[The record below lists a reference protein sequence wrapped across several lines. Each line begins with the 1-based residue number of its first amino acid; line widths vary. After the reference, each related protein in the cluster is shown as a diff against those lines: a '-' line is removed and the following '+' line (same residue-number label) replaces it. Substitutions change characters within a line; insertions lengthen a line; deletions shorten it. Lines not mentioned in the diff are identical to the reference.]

1 MTHYLLSFSLNFN
14 LKFININNFQINA
27 ISKLEAKRIINIYL
41 PNNVKILE
49 IIILKQSTEILELN
63 ESKLK

>member
-27 ISKLEAKRIINIYL
+27 ISKLEAKWIINIYL